1 MRIKVKQMILI
12 IVVSAVVYLVV
23 GAMAPFIKYKE
34 VSSQAGDSFRPEDF
48 RSGET
53 GMDRAMILET
63 SQSAWEHRLRLLDG
77 AKSRIILSTFD
88 MRNGE
93 STKDLLSVILHKA
106 EEGVQVQILVDGF
119 SGLIRMEPDPLFYA
133 VSSHPNI
140 RIKIYNPIN
149 LLAPWKSQ
157 GRMHDKYVIV
167 DDGAYILGGRN
178 TFDYFLGDYD
188 TKNKSLDREVL
199 VYNTGQGGADS
210 HESSLFQVEEY
221 FEGVWNMPECRLFH
235 DDESLRDKKRILR
248 ALEVYEET
256 GEPMSR
262 RDRRGREKPDRYQA
276 LYIGLNFR
284 DRADLRERI
293 DRRVDEMVRR
303 GLLQEVQALLDGGLP
318 RDATALQ
325 AIGYKQFLAV
335 ADGTAT
341 ADQAVEEVK
350 LRSRQYAKRQ
360 LTWLRRNPAIHWI
373 YWGKEPDFPA
383 ALQNA
388 TDFLAAHGLG

>member
-149 LLAPWKSQ
+149 LLAP
-157 GRMHDKYVIV
+157 GRARAGCMI
-167 DDGAYILGGRN
+167 
-178 TFDYFLGDYD
+178 
-188 TKNKSLDREVL
+188 
-199 VYNTGQGGADS
+199 
-210 HESSLFQVEEY
+210 
-221 FEGVWNMPECRLFH
+221 NML
-235 DDESLRDKKRILR
+235 
-248 ALEVYEET
+248 
-256 GEPMSR
+256 
-262 RDRRGREKPDRYQA
+262 
-276 LYIGLNFR
+276 
-284 DRADLRERI
+284 
-293 DRRVDEMVRR
+293 
-303 GLLQEVQALLDGGLP
+303 
-318 RDATALQ
+318 
-325 AIGYKQFLAV
+325 
-335 ADGTAT
+335 
-341 ADQAVEEVK
+341 
-350 LRSRQYAKRQ
+350 
-360 LTWLRRNPAIHWI
+360 
-373 YWGKEPDFPA
+373 
-383 ALQNA
+383 
-388 TDFLAAHGLG
+388 